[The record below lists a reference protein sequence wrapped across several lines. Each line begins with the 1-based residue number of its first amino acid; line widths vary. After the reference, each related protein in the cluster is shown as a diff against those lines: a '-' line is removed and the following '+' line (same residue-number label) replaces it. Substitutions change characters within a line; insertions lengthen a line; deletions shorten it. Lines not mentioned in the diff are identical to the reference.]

1 MNSNLYGKITEV
13 EILNYVIKKGLSVSI
28 PFGDKDRYDQIWDIN
43 NKLYRIQI
51 KTCHQRKDKQG
62 KLTNAIE
69 FNCYSSSNGK
79 RLVYSKKDIDFF
91 ATYWNEKVYLIPV
104 EECSLEKTLWFE
116 QKPNIKSLAKNYDFE
131 EVIKQ
136 L

>member
-1 MNSNLYGKITEV
+1 MNVNQKGKISELDV
-13 EILNYVIKKGLSVSI
+13 LSYVIKKGYSVSI
-28 PFGDKDRYDQIWDIN
+28 PFGDKDRYDQVWDIN

-51 KTCHQRKDKQG
+51 KTAHQRKDKQG
-62 KLTNAIE
+62 RITNAIE

-79 RLVYSKKDIDFF
+79 RLTYSKEDIDFF
-91 ATYWNEKVYLIPV
+91 ATYWNKKVYLVPV
-104 EECSLEKTLWFE
+104 EECSIEKTLWFE
-116 QKPNIKSLAKNYDFE
+116 LKPNIKSLAKNYEFE